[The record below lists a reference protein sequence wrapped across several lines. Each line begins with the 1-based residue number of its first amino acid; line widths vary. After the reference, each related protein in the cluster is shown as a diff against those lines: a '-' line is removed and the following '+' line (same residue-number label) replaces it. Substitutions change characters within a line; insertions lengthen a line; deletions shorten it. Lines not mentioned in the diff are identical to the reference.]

1 MVRDDALTG
10 STTALITLDLLL
22 VLLSLLLLTS
32 TSSFLCRC
40 GCGGGGRVTDVCKS
54 ERGWF

>member
-32 TSSFLCRC
+32 TSSFLCRGSC
-40 GCGGGGRVTDVCKS
+40 GGGRVTDVCKS
-54 ERGWF
+54 GRGWF